1 MLITRPAHLAARLL
15 RDHLAHGA
23 LAAQEQPAQADVEDD
38 VPVVLARLEQALG
51 VLAGDHGVVDD
62 HVEPAVAQFE
72 RGSDEPV
79 DVVAVADV
87 GLDEARHAA
96 GVRDQLIGRRTADVQ
111 RLASDIADDDARAL
125 GRESH
130 AERAPDAGGA
140 AGDDD

>member
-1 MLITRPAHLAARLL
+1 MSSPL
-15 RDHLAHGA
+15 
-23 LAAQEQPAQADVEDD
+23 
-38 VPVVLARLEQALG
+38 
-51 VLAGDHGVVDD
+51 
-62 HVEPAVAQFE
+62 
-72 RGSDEPV
+72 
-79 DVVAVADV
+79 ADV

-125 GRESH
+125 GREGH